1 MPIRIEIQ
9 GTQELSN
16 AFTELSRRIGDLT
29 PIWPRVAQVFYERE
43 RQLFDQQGEGNWREL
58 SPRYGA
64 WKQKHFPG
72 YPLLQRSTEMAVSLT
87 NQTSPFSVLDMRP
100 KNFAVG
106 TSVPYAQFHQTG
118 TSRMPARPPIIIDDG
133 TIQRMLDVVTD
144 ELGKFASD
152 QGFEVKK

>member
-9 GTQELSN
+9 GTEQLSK

-29 PIWPRVAQVFYERE
+29 PVWPRVAQIFYERE
-43 RQLFDQQGEGNWREL
+43 RQLFDSQGEGNWVQL
-58 SPRYGA
+58 SARYGR

-72 YPLLQRSTEMAVSLT
+72 YPLLQRTTEMAVSLT
-87 NQTSPFSVLDMRP
+87 NRSSPFSVLDMRP

-144 ELGKFASD
+144 ELGKAAGD
-152 QGFEVKK
+152 EGFEVNK